1 MRKLIL
7 FLGVIL
13 ATSCG
18 TSTNDKKVDDENK
31 TTSTTESTDVSAC
44 DQFLDDY
51 EKWADEVIEIY
62 QKVKENPTDM
72 QNTQK
77 MMEATAK
84 MAEWSEEWTKL
95 YDCANN
101 EEYAERVEKIQEKVD
116 NAMN

>member
-18 TSTNDKKVDDENK
+18 TSTNDKNTDSENK
-31 TTSTTESTDVSAC
+31 NTTESTDVSAC

-51 EKWADEVIEIY
+51 EKWADEVIEVY
-62 QKVKENPTDM
+62 KKVKENPTDVE
-72 QNTQK
+72 NTQK